1 MKQVN
6 QNGQSQL
13 LFQLKSNVIDSFF
26 CKQNLICHNFLQKK
40 EVKFYFKNSMIFN
53 VFKIKKRIHTSLNPN
68 FIIMNSLQRI
78 NSESEKK
85 LESTRRLPIVTIVGK
100 GNVGKSTLAN
110 RIAGTFD
117 DGSIVHDMIGVTRDR
132 TYKKA
137 SWLNHEYLI
146 TDTGGILLGS
156 KIKDNFSHHILE
168 QSLIAIQE
176 ASVIVFVVDGK
187 SELTNED
194 IELAEYLKSQK
205 CPVILA
211 VNKCDN
217 MKSLFLDNPVYWSL
231 GLGEPV
237 PISAIHGINSGELM
251 QKIINYLPK
260 VNFPFIDDT
269 LNIAIIGRPNAGK
282 SSILNILT
290 GKTRSIVSEIPGTT
304 RDSVDSFIS
313 GGINCNL
320 YNLIDT
326 AGIRKKKSIDYGTE
340 FFMINRSFKAI
351 NKADCILFIIDGT
364 AGITE
369 QDQKLSERINDQ
381 GKACVIIMNKWDKIV
396 SRENFDQ
403 NELVLLIKN
412 SLPAL
417 SWAEILFVSAL
428 EGTRCNKILESV
440 DTAITQYN
448 RYIPTSVLNEIVQDA
463 IRWRTP
469 PTNGIGK
476 QGKIYY
482 CTQISEKPPSMSIF
496 VNDPDLFNESY
507 RKYISSQLRSGLGF
521 KGTSIRLFWT
531 RRK

>member
-1 MKQVN
+1 MESNNENQWPRTLFQLNLKPIQSQNNFFNFFSDKILSYSKKKKILKNSEIFYYFLYKKRN
-6 QNGQSQL
+6 QNGFGLISTNMN
-13 LFQLKSNVIDSFF
+13 LFSNSAF
-26 CKQNLICHNFLQKK
+26 
-40 EVKFYFKNSMIFN
+40 EKNS
-53 VFKIKKRIHTSLNPN
+53 
-68 FIIMNSLQRI
+68 NSA
-78 NSESEKK
+78 
-85 LESTRRLPIVTIVGK
+85 RRLPIVTIVGK
-100 GNVGKSTLAN
+100 SNVGKSTLVN

-117 DGSIVHDMIGVTRDR
+117 NGSIVHDMIGVTRDR

-137 SWLNHEYLI
+137 SWLNYEYLV
-146 TDTGGILLGS
+146 TDTGGILLGN
-156 KIKDNFSHHILE
+156 KTKDNFSDHILE

-176 ASVIVFVVDGK
+176 ASLIIFVVDGK
-187 SELTNED
+187 SGLTIED

-205 CPVILA
+205 CPIILV

-217 MKSLFLDNPVYWSL
+217 SKSLFLDNPIYWSL
-231 GLGEPV
+231 GLGEPI

-251 QKIINYLPK
+251 QKITSYLPK

-269 LNIAIIGRPNAGK
+269 VDVAIIGRPNAGK

-304 RDSVDSFIS
+304 RDSVDSFVS
-313 GGINCNL
+313 GGVNCNL

-326 AGIRKKKSIDYGTE
+326 AGIRRKKSIDYGTE

-351 NKADCILFIIDGT
+351 NKAKCILFIIDVT
-364 AGITE
+364 TGITE

-381 GKACVIIMNKWDKIV
+381 GKACVIVMNKWDQIF

-403 NELVLLIKN
+403 NELILLIKN

-428 EGTRCNKILESV
+428 EGTRCNKILEAV
-440 DTAITQYN
+440 DSAITQYN
-448 RYIPTSVLNEIVQDA
+448 RHIPTSVLNEIIQDA
-463 IRWRTP
+463 IRWRPP
-469 PTNGIGK
+469 PTNGSGK

-482 CTQISEKPPSMSIF
+482 CTQISENPPSISIF

-507 RKYISSQLRSGLGF
+507 RKYITSQLRNGLGF
-521 KGTSIRLFWT
+521 KGTSIRLFWIK
-531 RRK
+531 RK